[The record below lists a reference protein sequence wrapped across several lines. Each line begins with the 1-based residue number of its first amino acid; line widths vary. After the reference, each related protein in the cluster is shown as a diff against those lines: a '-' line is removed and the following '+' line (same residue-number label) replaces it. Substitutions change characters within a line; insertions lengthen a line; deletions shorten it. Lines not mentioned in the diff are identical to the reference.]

1 MLLGVMK
8 KETSIGELTRVNTS
22 LRDKGPEAT
31 TTNAHAHTRVVATG
45 AIAVLAATGSVAAQ
59 IAAEGGGATI
69 SLSLDHVW
77 SLLWFGIALYAINL
91 AHRGLKSNYRIEEAI
106 EDEDSDEDK
115 RATTALGAIELT
127 CALKEALNE
136 VTRAGAERDEAKEI
150 YKRRSEKL
158 EARDESNFDARIL
171 HTMTEVVSTAI
182 GPLSEKI
189 TSLAQQ
195 TDQNTTAI
203 EERSES
209 SSGSVEMGW
218 QI

>member
-1 MLLGVMK
+1 MFLGTMK

-22 LRDKGPEAT
+22 LRDKGPDAT
-31 TTNAHAHTRVVATG
+31 TTNAHAHTRVVAMG
-45 AIAVLAATGSVAAQ
+45 LFAMLSVTGSAAAQ
-59 IAAEGGGATI
+59 LSAESGGATI

-106 EDEDSDEDK
+106 EDDDSDEDK

-127 CALKEALNE
+127 CSLKEALNE

-158 EARDESNFDARIL
+158 ETRDESNFDARIL
-171 HTMTEVVSTAI
+171 HTMAEVVSAAI
-182 GPLSEKI
+182 GPLSEKL
-189 TSLAQQ
+189 TSLEQQ
-195 TDQNTTAI
+195 TEQNTTTL

-209 SSGSVEMGW
+209 SSGPIETGW